1 MEKLVVYVQSNP
13 ASITYYDFSENLKA
27 LKDYR
32 QYKAVG
38 FPDLYIGKVN
48 LSTQEITD
56 LTEKDVEHINDSE
69 DSKAWNMYA

>member
-1 MEKLVVYVQSNP
+1 MEKLIVYVQSNP
-13 ASITYYDFSENLKA
+13 ASITYYDFQENQKA

-56 LTEKDVEHINDSE
+56 LTEEEVEHINDSE
-69 DSKAWNMYA
+69 DSKA

>member
-1 MEKLVVYVQSNP
+1 MEKLVVYVQSKP
-13 ASITYYDFSENLKA
+13 SSMA

-48 LSTQEITD
+48 LNNGEITD
-56 LTEKDVEHINDSE
+56 LTEEDVEHINDSE
-69 DSKAWNMYA
+69 DSQS

>member
-13 ASITYYDFSENLKA
+13 ASITYYDFKENQKA

-56 LTEKDVEHINDSE
+56 LTEEEVEHINDSE
-69 DSKAWNMYA
+69 DAQS